1 MSSQQTL
8 WLNNSISSEHCNC
21 SCLVCRVVIHSWYQ
35 HCLLSVAG
43 IFVVQ
48 VVVEAIRNQ
57 QRVLNLMIDI
67 SELLLIFKE
76 ITYRIQP
83 QKLIINMFPG
93 TKEKVLSTSTRHP

>member
-1 MSSQQTL
+1 
-8 WLNNSISSEHCNC
+8 
-21 SCLVCRVVIHSWYQ
+21 
-35 HCLLSVAG
+35 
-43 IFVVQ
+43 
-48 VVVEAIRNQ
+48 VVEAIRNQ

-76 ITYRIQP
+76 ITYLIQP